1 MWAFFQ
7 SDDFVPIDRL
17 RGCRRIKAVLI
28 SAPLRSMFHT
38 PDLLGKP
45 SLLVCAGPAAAWS
58 VVTFVFSSL
67 SGPNNASFQ
76 AIGIPLFLHWL
87 IACELI
93 LMLALVSRFREISVG
108 PPSSSINCESVFM
121 ATL

>member
-7 SDDFVPIDRL
+7 SDDFAPIDRL
-17 RGCRRIKAVLI
+17 RGCTRTEAVLI
-28 SAPLRSMFHT
+28 YAPLGSTFHT
-38 PDLLGKP
+38 PDPLGKP

-67 SGPNNASFQ
+67 DDPNNASFQ
-76 AIGIPLFLHWL
+76 AGGIPLFFHWL

-93 LMLALVSRFREISVG
+93 RIPALASTIREISEG